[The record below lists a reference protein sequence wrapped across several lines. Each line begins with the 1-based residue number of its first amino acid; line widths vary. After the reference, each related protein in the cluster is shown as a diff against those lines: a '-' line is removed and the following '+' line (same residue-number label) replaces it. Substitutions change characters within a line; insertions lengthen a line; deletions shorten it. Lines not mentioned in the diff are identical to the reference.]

1 MSQTSHAGADLLT
14 APGSPG
20 NDRLGLIVAILSG
33 AAIPLTAFGKVMLA
47 FSLIPAL
54 GICIYTF
61 DGKNNWRQLVAA
73 TRTPL
78 AAFVGIVFAL
88 WAISAAGSLDIPRS
102 FQVWGRSLLYILSMM
117 ILARRLT
124 RDPSLMS
131 ILQKSLVGTSGAI
144 LATILFVIY
153 VSDTPL
159 TVLQALGSS
168 KDQADT
174 AFKAYASAMV
184 CLLPIVLW
192 SGIRLGGRWQVSTYI
207 IVPSVLLF
215 FWGARSRA
223 ALLGLIAAFLA
234 VIVIRSLLSASRG
247 MRRAVVATLVISSL
261 LGSAALLTRLP
272 QPSVAKFTQ
281 YQLPAV
287 LVDHHRQ
294 AIWGFVVEKI
304 KEKPWFGHGIDIINQ
319 TEGAAIRIPEMDQ
332 NFVPSHPHNWVL
344 EIAAETGLLG
354 LTAITIALLFLLR
367 KLAVIAGSGQLVGWA
382 GIASFAAFWGSGL
395 TNFSIWASWWQI
407 VFLLIMTIV
416 FAAARQNSHNPEN

>member
-14 APGSPG
+14 VPVSPE
-20 NDRLGLIVAILSG
+20 NDRLGLIVAILAG

-61 DGKNNWRQLVAA
+61 GGKNILRHLVAA
-73 TRTPL
+73 TSTPL

-117 ILARRLT
+117 ILARRLS

-153 VSDTPL
+153 VSDAPL

-168 KDQADT
+168 KGQADT

-192 SGIRLGGRWQVSTYI
+192 SGISLGGRWQMSTYI
-207 IVPSVLLF
+207 IVPGVLLF
-215 FWGARSRA
+215 LWGTRSRA

-234 VIVIRSLLSASRG
+234 VIVIRSLLSASQG
-247 MRRAVVATLVISSL
+247 VRRAIVAILVMSTLISAATLLV
-261 LGSAALLTRLP
+261 RLP
-272 QPSVAKFTQ
+272 QSPVINDAD
-281 YQLPAV
+281 YQLPTV
-287 LVDHHRQ
+287 FVDHHRQ
-294 AIWGFVVEKI
+294 LIWSFVVGKI

-319 TEGAAIRIPEMDQ
+319 TEGAAIRIPEMNQ

-344 EIAAETGLLG
+344 EISAETGLLG
-354 LTAITIALLFLLR
+354 LTAITITLLFLLR
-367 KLAVIAGSGQLVGWA
+367 SLAVIAGSGQLVGWA

-395 TNFSIWASWWQI
+395 TNFSIWASWWQV
-407 VFLLIMTIV
+407 VFLLIMAIV
-416 FAAARQNSHNPEN
+416 FAATPQNSHNTEN